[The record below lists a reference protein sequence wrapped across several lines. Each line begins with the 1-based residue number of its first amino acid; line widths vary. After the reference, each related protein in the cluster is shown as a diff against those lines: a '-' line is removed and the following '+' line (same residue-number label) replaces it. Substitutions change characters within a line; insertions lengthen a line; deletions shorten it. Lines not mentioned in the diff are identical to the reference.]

1 MADLP
6 SARYGHACLL
16 MEWAGAEGVLVSGG
30 ALTRD
35 PYSSKLTN
43 DLGIIF
49 IYSQTVTEL
58 NFSFGSV
65 RSGFVNF
72 FRFHGSE
79 LEL

>member
-35 PYSSKLTN
+35 
-43 DLGIIF
+43 
-49 IYSQTVTEL
+49 Q
-58 NFSFGSV
+58 
-65 RSGFVNF
+65 
-72 FRFHGSE
+72 
-79 LEL
+79 